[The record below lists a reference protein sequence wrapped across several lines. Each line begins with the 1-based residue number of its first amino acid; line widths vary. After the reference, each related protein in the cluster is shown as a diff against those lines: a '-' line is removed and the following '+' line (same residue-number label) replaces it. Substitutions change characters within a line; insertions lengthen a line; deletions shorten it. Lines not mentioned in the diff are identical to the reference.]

1 MIIICHQMINNS
13 IRELRVMGNV
23 IWKIINLFVEGIVI
37 KWMSNS
43 AVKCVLIFVKMCRLR
58 LKFGCKLQILWEIK
72 VVNSLILLSSIN
84 CYWNMSFSIWY
95 LWTKYSQMGT
105 HCILKVEKATKASF
119 TGFFSCYLSP
129 NVPHGQDCIKTQAYD
144 IKI

>member
-13 IRELRVMGNV
+13 IRELIVMGSV
-23 IWKIINLFVEGIVI
+23 TWKIINVFVEGIVI

-43 AVKCVLIFVKMCRLR
+43 AVKCVLIFVKTCGLR
-58 LKFGCKLQILWEIK
+58 LKFGCKIFREIK

-84 CYWNMSFSIWY
+84 CHWNLSFSMWY
-95 LWTKYSQMGT
+95 LWTKYSQMGN
-105 HCILKVEKATKASF
+105 HCILKVEKATTASF

-129 NVPHGQDCIKTQAYD
+129 NVPHGQDCIKTQAYG

>member
-13 IRELRVMGNV
+13 IRELRVMGSV
-23 IWKIINLFVEGIVI
+23 TWKIINVFVEGIVI

-43 AVKCVLIFVKMCRLR
+43 AVKCVLIFVKTCGLR
-58 LKFGCKLQILWEIK
+58 LKFGCKIFWEIK

-84 CYWNMSFSIWY
+84 CHWNLSFSMWY
-95 LWTKYSQMGT
+95 LWIKYSQMGN
-105 HCILKVEKATKASF
+105 HCTLKVEKATTASF

-129 NVPHGQDCIKTQAYD
+129 NVPHGQDCIKTQAYG

>member
-13 IRELRVMGNV
+13 IRELRVMGSV
-23 IWKIINLFVEGIVI
+23 TWKIINVFVEGIVI

-43 AVKCVLIFVKMCRLR
+43 AVKCVLIFVKTCGLR
-58 LKFGCKLQILWEIK
+58 LKFGCKIFWEIK

-84 CYWNMSFSIWY
+84 CHWNLSFSMWY
-95 LWTKYSQMGT
+95 LWTKYSQMGN
-105 HCILKVEKATKASF
+105 HYILKVEKATTASF

-129 NVPHGQDCIKTQAYD
+129 NVPHGQDCIKTQAYG